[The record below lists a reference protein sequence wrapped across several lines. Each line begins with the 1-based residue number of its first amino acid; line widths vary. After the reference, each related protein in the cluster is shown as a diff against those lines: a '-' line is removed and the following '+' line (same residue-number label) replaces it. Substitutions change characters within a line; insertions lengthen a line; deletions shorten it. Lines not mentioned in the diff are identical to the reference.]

1 MKLHLFLLF
10 SLLCFNTINAADCE
24 PGFVEDF
31 EVLVMDTQP
40 RVPIIGAQVN
50 ATYQLD
56 YTTSKGYLTTPNK
69 ITNEKGI
76 ASLRFGNQE
85 QLESEVDCEIILRV
99 SFHGASAEETLIANL
114 HPNTVVIDLDIYNV
128 EIRVV
133 DQYENP
139 IEGAEV
145 WVLGL
150 NETTSLDGKVDFRLG
165 YGEHKLFIKYE
176 DGKFERIIYTEG
188 DSIEKVSLSLYPFN
202 LEIVDEYGRLLE
214 ATVRVGDDVYEV
226 DGSLELEKLATASPN
241 VRVEYGDKTEFVDV
255 DLTTKTDY
263 FVVFDLTAPKIGN
276 ISHEIIGNKLEFTI
290 DVSDAGEYSSK
301 IDSVKFYYKTSQEGT
316 WAGSTVYPRT
326 SRLYITSIN
335 TPPEGS
341 DVFYYVEA
349 TDKAGNS
356 VTFQD
361 VVKLSTTENGGENG
375 ETSEESDIFSIVL
388 LVVGVLIFAVVIY
401 SGFKK
406 LRGG

>member
-1 MKLHLFLLF
+1 MLF
-10 SLLCFNTINAADCE
+10 FNIIHAADCE

-31 EVLVMDTQP
+31 DVLVLDTQP
-40 RVPIIGAQVN
+40 QVPLIGAQVN

-69 ITNEKGI
+69 FTNEKGI

-85 QLESEVDCEIILRV
+85 QLESEVDCEIVLRV
-99 SFHGASAEETLIANL
+99 SFHGASAEEILIANQ
-114 HPNTVVIDLDIYNV
+114 HPNTVVVNLDVYNV

-150 NETTSLDGKVDFRLG
+150 NETTPLDGKVDFRLG

-176 DGKFERIIYTEG
+176 DGKFERVIYTEK

-202 LEIVDEYGRLLE
+202 IEVVDEYGRLLE
-214 ATVRVGDDVYEV
+214 TTVRVGDDVYEV
-226 DGSLELEKLATASPN
+226 DGILNLEKLATASPN
-241 VRVEYGDKTEFVDV
+241 VRVEYQDKTEFVDV

-263 FVVFDLTAPKIGN
+263 FVVFDLSAPKISN
-276 ISHEIIGNKLEFTI
+276 VTHEIIGNKLEFTI
-290 DVSDAGEYSSK
+290 DVSDAGEHSSK
-301 IDSVKFYYKTSQEGT
+301 VDIVKFFYRTSQEGT
-316 WAGSTVYPRT
+316 WASSTVYPRT
-326 SRLYITSIN
+326 SELYITSIN

-341 DVFYYVEA
+341 DVFFYVEA
-349 TDKAGNS
+349 TDKTGNS
-356 VTFQD
+356 ATFQD
-361 VVKLSTTENGGENG
+361 AVKLSTTENGGENG
-375 ETSEESDIFSIVL
+375 DTSEGFGILSIIVP
-388 LVVGVLIFAVVIY
+388 VVGILIVAVVIY
-401 SGFKK
+401 AGFKK